1 MMNPY
6 SMIVSATLAGFLI
19 LALFLETLSSSPK
32 D

>member
-1 MMNPY
+1 
-6 SMIVSATLAGFLI
+6 MIVSATVAGFLI

>member
-1 MMNPY
+1 
-6 SMIVSATLAGFLI
+6 MIVSATLAGFLI